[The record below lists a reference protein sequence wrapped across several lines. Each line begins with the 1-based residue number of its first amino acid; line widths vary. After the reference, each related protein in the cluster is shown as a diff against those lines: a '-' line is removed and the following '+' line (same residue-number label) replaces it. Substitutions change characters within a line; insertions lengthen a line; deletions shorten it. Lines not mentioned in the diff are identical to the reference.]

1 MLKLHVWFRI
11 AAIILVIL
19 LNLMIG
25 FESAAGAVYTGNLS
39 SGPGASNPSSVTY
52 QIPAVVGDTLNVT
65 LDYSGYNTCGGAWV
79 VISFNRDTPYPMM
92 TYSYGGFTGSAT
104 YTYTPYVDGDV
115 ALRLEVACRH
125 ATSVMEVTTLDY
137 TMTVTVNAPPPPNE
151 NPYAAEEA
159 AGLQRLP
166 PGSELPVVIY
176 TPTAAAAANGDLF
189 IDIWQLDEHGVGQP
203 FLYISEDELLGLP
216 ELPVENILIAS
227 DGLVKVYKL
236 RTGEYQVNI
245 GPLADGKIHVRI
257 FDNIPPTHV
266 YGYTLE
272 VE

>member
-11 AAIILVIL
+11 AAIITIILV
-19 LNLMIG
+19 NLMIG
-25 FESAAGAVYTGNLS
+25 LESAAGAVYTGNLS
-39 SGPGASNPSSVTY
+39 SGPGANNPSSVTY
-52 QIPAVVGDTLNVT
+52 QIPALVGDTLNVT
-65 LDYSGYNTCGGAWV
+65 LDYSGDNNCGDGWIV
-79 VISFNRDTPYPMM
+79 VSFNRSPMYVIM
-92 TYSYGGFTGSAT
+92 GGLIGVFSGTATYS
-104 YTYTPYVDGDV
+104 YTPYVAGDV
-115 ALRLEVACRH
+115 ALMVQAQCRH
-125 ATSVMEVTTLDY
+125 ATSIMQAMNMTYTL
-137 TMTVTVNAPPPPNE
+137 TINVNAPPPPAE

-176 TPTAAAAANGDLF
+176 TPTAAAAANGDFF

-203 FLYISEDELLGLP
+203 FLYISEAELLGLP
-216 ELPVENILIAS
+216 EFPVENILIAS

-236 RTGEYQVNI
+236 RTGEYQVNV